1 MKQVSLTLYT
11 FDELTPEVQNKVI
24 DRERFNIMDRQM
36 EISNSSFR
44 KTLAKFEQFFST
56 SVFNWE
62 VDYCGFTYRY
72 KINEIDAYCFDYVR
86 KDGEEVFGE
95 FPLEE
100 LSGKLLRRYINNNIV
115 PSLFTRKFYWNGRS
129 KSRHSRIIRNCVCPL
144 TGDVTDTSQFLE
156 YLAENNIL
164 RHLDGKYYWMEE
176 ELPSAEISLR
186 SARTENFVIV
196 DVTDAAHHRV
206 IGEMDRYTVPMLL
219 HENAIYLHDARMYQ
233 VEKLDLDHCKAFI
246 RATDVDY
253 YTDADLNVSLHIL
266 DDLEQKQLSNG
277 STLTL
282 GELRVSTI
290 VKMFKK
296 FKLDTNEPV
305 GFGEVRLPQTDLHT
319 VGMWWTLTVAMA
331 LRYTRE
337 LILGVIL
344 GVSHLLYIVEQL
356 YLMCST

>member
-44 KTLAKFEQFFST
+44 KTLAKFEQLFST

-115 PSLFTRKFYWNGRS
+115 PCLFTRKFYWNGRS

-144 TGDVTDTSQFLE
+144 TGDVTDTCILKPFIEFLSSHDFKTTYSQLIDQCIGSMFS
-156 YLAENNIL
+156 AW
-164 RHLDGKYYWMEE
+164 HEE
-176 ELPSAEISLR
+176 FQLWADDDNSVRGVL
-186 SARTENFVIV
+186 
-196 DVTDAAHHRV
+196 
-206 IGEMDRYTVPMLL
+206 MD
-219 HENAIYLHDARMYQ
+219 
-233 VEKLDLDHCKAFI
+233 DLD
-246 RATDVDY
+246 TLY
-253 YTDADLNVSLHIL
+253 YSDGTVYSGP
-266 DDLEQKQLSNG
+266 LELA
-277 STLTL
+277 
-282 GELRVSTI
+282 V
-290 VKMFKK
+290 
-296 FKLDTNEPV
+296 
-305 GFGEVRLPQTDLHT
+305 
-319 VGMWWTLTVAMA
+319 
-331 LRYTRE
+331 
-337 LILGVIL
+337 
-344 GVSHLLYIVEQL
+344 
-356 YLMCST
+356 